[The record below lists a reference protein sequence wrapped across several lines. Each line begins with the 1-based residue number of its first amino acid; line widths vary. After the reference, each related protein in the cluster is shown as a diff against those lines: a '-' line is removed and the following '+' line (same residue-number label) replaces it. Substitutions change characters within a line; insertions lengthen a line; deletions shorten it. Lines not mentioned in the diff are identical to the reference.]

1 MILEIV
7 QIQVKEGQE
16 AAFEEAFIKASPLI
30 ARAKGYIRHELR
42 RCVETKG
49 RYVNLVTWES
59 VDDHMVG
66 FRGSQDFQDFRALVA
81 PFYAVPSTMEHYE
94 SVYQNSIG

>member
-7 QIQVKEGQE
+7 QIQIKEGQE
-16 AAFEEAFIKASPLI
+16 TAFEEAFVKASPLI
-30 ARAKGYIRHELR
+30 ARAKGYISHELR

-49 RYVNLVTWES
+49 RYVNLVSWES

-66 FRGSQDFQDFRALVA
+66 FRGSQDFQEFRALVS
-81 PFYAVPSTMEHYE
+81 PFYAAPSTMEHYE
-94 SVYQNSIG
+94 LVFQNSI